1 MLLGRSSRGRLTVAL
16 IGRPNVGKSTLFNR
30 LLGKPKALVADTP
43 GVTRDWKSGDT
54 VFYGVPLTVLDTA
67 GQEEKGDDILQPQIQ
82 AQTRELIQD
91 ADVVLWI
98 VDGRTGLLPDDR
110 AIAQKLRRLR
120 SGNPV
125 AVVVNKCEGHAG
137 RDTLAEVYGIGFG
150 DPFPISAIHGDGLME
165 LVLFLDGLWQT
176 YYPPLPS
183 LEADAE
189 NREYGETA
197 ENAEAADEAKEQE
210 RPLALAI
217 LGRPNVGKSTLVNQL
232 LGEDRLLTGPQAG
245 VTRDAIELPWSYRGK
260 PIKLIDT
267 AGLRKKGRITDELE
281 KMAVRDSLQA
291 VRFAHIVILVLDATQ
306 ALEKQDLTLADH
318 AIQEGRGLILAF
330 NKWDQVKSP
339 DRALD
344 HLKERIET
352 LLPQVKRLPFFTV
365 SALTGR
371 GLTALIKQA
380 IRVQALLDTRVTTGA
395 LNRWLEEI
403 LENHTPPMVNGRRI
417 KIKYITQV
425 RMRPP
430 TFALFGNQL
439 DALAES
445 YQRYLLNR
453 LRETFHLWGIP
464 LRLHLRNS
472 KNPFAKK
479 K

>member
-1 MLLGRSSRGRLTVAL
+1 MSLSKSSRGSLKVAL

-30 LLGKPKALVADTP
+30 LLGKPKALVADIP

-82 AQTRELIQD
+82 AQTRELIRN

-98 VDGRTGLLPDDR
+98 VDGRTGLLADDKT
-110 AIAQKLRRLR
+110 IAQKLRRLR

-125 AVVVNKCEGHAG
+125 GVVVNKCEGKAG
-137 RDTLAEVYGIGFG
+137 RDTLAEVHGIGFG

-165 LVLFLDGLWQT
+165 LVTFLDGLWQT
-176 YYPPLPS
+176 YYPPLP
-183 LEADAE
+183 LEAAE
-189 NREYGETA
+189 TSEETDEPEERE
-197 ENAEAADEAKEQE
+197 EQE

-232 LGEDRLLTGPQAG
+232 LGEERLLTGPQAG
-245 VTRDAIELPWSYRGK
+245 VTRDSIELPWSYRGK

-330 NKWDQVKSP
+330 NKWDQVSSP
-339 DRALD
+339 EATLNIFR
-344 HLKERIET
+344 ERVEI

-365 SALTGR
+365 SALQGK

-380 IRVQALLDTRVTTGA
+380 IRLQRLLDTRVTTGS

-403 LENHTPPMVNGRRI
+403 LTHHTPPMVNGRRI
-417 KIKYITQV
+417 KLKYITQIKT
-425 RMRPP
+425 RPP

-453 LRETFHLWGIP
+453 LREAFHLWGIP
-464 LRLHLRNS
+464 LRLQLHNS
-472 KNPFAKK
+472 KNPYKNKK
-479 K
+479 